1 MTASC
6 DARPGYCKPAALVGR
21 SPVPHRPYDA
31 GGRGRTDQRALDQ
44 ATVLQ
49 LPDRATTVVVGNPLI
64 ADLSVQP
71 GGLAVVTGK
80 GYGATNFI
88 ALDRSGAVL
97 MEKTVEVKGPSDP
110 TVVVYR
116 GPTRQTY
123 SCTPDCSP
131 RITLG
136 DTGKEDFDMAT
147 QLYND
152 YFARTLNQASR
163 PQHPGRGRR
172 RHVLGTLRPRRHAAP
187 YGIGSAVVDLI
198 FSMAK
203 REVTL
208 ANGTAAISRL

>member
-1 MTASC
+1 LRWLA
-6 DARPGYCKPAALVGR
+6 AILFLIIPLVVPAAAAEPIDV
-21 SPVPHRPYDA
+21 
-31 GGRGRTDQRALDQ
+31 ALDQ

-49 LPDRATTVVVGNPLI
+49 LPDRAKTVVVGNPLI

-71 GGLAVVTGK
+71 GGLAVITGK

-88 ALDRSGAVL
+88 ALDRNGAVL

-136 DTGKEDFDMAT
+136 DTAKDDFDKET
-147 QLYND
+147 QLNND
-152 YFARTLNQASR
+152 YFAKTLGQTGARNTQA
-163 PQHPGRGRR
+163 
-172 RHVLGTLRPRRHAAP
+172 A
-187 YGIGSAVVDLI
+187 
-198 FSMAK
+198 
-203 REVTL
+203 
-208 ANGTAAISRL
+208 TAGAMSSGH

>member
-1 MTASC
+1 LA
-6 DARPGYCKPAALVGR
+6 ALLFLIPLVVPAAAAEPIDV
-21 SPVPHRPYDA
+21 
-31 GGRGRTDQRALDQ
+31 ALDQ

-49 LPDRATTVVVGNPLI
+49 LPDRAKTVVVGNPLI

-88 ALDRSGAVL
+88 ALDRNGAVL

-136 DTGKEDFDMAT
+136 DTGKDDFDQPT

-152 YFARTLNQASR
+152 FFARTLKQVSDRNTQAAAAAAVSS
-163 PQHPGRGRR
+163 GR
-172 RHVLGTLRPRRHAAP
+172 
-187 YGIGSAVVDLI
+187 
-198 FSMAK
+198 
-203 REVTL
+203 
-208 ANGTAAISRL
+208 

>member
-1 MTASC
+1 MSASC
-6 DARPGYCKPAALVGR
+6 ARRRAIVSPLHWLAAVLFLIAVVVPATAAEPIAV
-21 SPVPHRPYDA
+21 
-31 GGRGRTDQRALDQ
+31 ALDQ
-44 ATVLQ
+44 ATILQ

-64 ADLSVQP
+64 ADLSIQP
-71 GGLAVVTGK
+71 SGLAVVTGK

-88 ALDRSGAVL
+88 ALDRNGAVL

-136 DTGKEDFDMAT
+136 DTAKDDFDKET

-152 YFARTLNQASR
+152 YFAKTLNQTVDRNKQATEAGAPASG
-163 PQHPGRGRR
+163 H
-172 RHVLGTLRPRRHAAP
+172 
-187 YGIGSAVVDLI
+187 
-198 FSMAK
+198 
-203 REVTL
+203 
-208 ANGTAAISRL
+208 

>member
-1 MTASC
+1 VL
-6 DARPGYCKPAALVGR
+6 PAAAAEPIDV
-21 SPVPHRPYDA
+21 
-31 GGRGRTDQRALDQ
+31 ALDQ

-136 DTGKEDFDMAT
+136 DTGKDDFNIET
-147 QLYND
+147 RLYND
-152 YFARTLNQASR
+152 YFARTLGQTAGRNTQA
-163 PQHPGRGRR
+163 
-172 RHVLGTLRPRRHAAP
+172 A
-187 YGIGSAVVDLI
+187 
-198 FSMAK
+198 
-203 REVTL
+203 
-208 ANGTAAISRL
+208 TAGAMSSGH